1 MPGEGPSPRS
11 VSRITLPSPQRGSPA
26 AGATIEPMTPFLP
39 FLLAAGLIA
48 APASP
53 GPASDETRISLDV
66 KDADVVDVARLLSE
80 VGNFQLVVDPGIS
93 CKLTLKLDSVPWPTV
108 LNVALKVC
116 GLGQEEENGIVRVAP
131 VARLAAEQ
139 AAQRRL
145 AEEQALNRPLK
156 TTTYKLA
163 YARAQELA
171 PLIKKFLSPR
181 GEVFFDQRTNTLII
195 RDVE

>member
-1 MPGEGPSPRS
+1 M
-11 VSRITLPSPQRGSPA
+11 
-26 AGATIEPMTPFLP
+26 
-39 FLLAAGLIA
+39 LAAGLIA
-48 APASP
+48 AQPSP
-53 GPASDETRISLDV
+53 GLASDETRISLDV

-93 CKLTLKLDSVPWPTV
+93 CKLTLKLNAVPWPTV

>member
-1 MPGEGPSPRS
+1 
-11 VSRITLPSPQRGSPA
+11 
-26 AGATIEPMTPFLP
+26 MTPFLP
-39 FLLAAGLIA
+39 FILAAGLIA
-48 APASP
+48 APPSQA
-53 GPASDETRISLDV
+53 PASDETRISLDV
-66 KDADVVDVARLLSE
+66 KDADIVDVVRLLSE
-80 VGNFQLVVDPGIS
+80 VGGFQVVVDPGTS
-93 CKLTLKLDSVPWPTV
+93 CKLTLKLNQVPWPTV

-131 VARLAAEQ
+131 VARLAAEH

-145 AEEQALNRPLK
+145 ADERALSGPLR

-163 YARAQELA
+163 HARAADLA

-181 GEVFFDQRTNTLII
+181 GEVYFDQRTNTLII

>member
-1 MPGEGPSPRS
+1 MPALSC
-11 VSRITLPSPQRGSPA
+11 LF
-26 AGATIEPMTPFLP
+26 ATVM
-39 FLLAAGLIA
+39 IA

-53 GPASDETRISLDV
+53 APTEETRISLDV
-66 KDADVVDVARLLSE
+66 KDADIVDVVRLLSE
-80 VGNFQLVVDPGIS
+80 VGNFQVVVDPGIS
-93 CKLTLKLDSVPWPTV
+93 CKLTLKLNQVPWPTV

-116 GLGQEEENGIVRVAP
+116 GLGQEEENAIVRVAP

-171 PLIKKFLSPR
+171 PLLKRFLSAR